1 MTYLVTARKW
11 RPMLFDDVVGQSH
24 VTNTL
29 RNAITQNRL
38 AHAYLFSGSR
48 GVGKT
53 TTARLLAKVINC
65 THPVD
70 GNPCNGCEFCI
81 ETTDGRN
88 MDVIEIDGAS
98 NNSVDQIRDLRESA
112 RYTPTKGKYKVYI
125 IDEVHMLSPGAFNAL
140 LKTLEEP
147 PSHVVFI
154 FATTVPQ
161 KVPATILSR
170 CQRFD
175 FRRNSIE
182 EIISRLHFI
191 ATQEA
196 ITIDN
201 DALLLIAK
209 KGDGSMRDS
218 QSIFDQVVAFCGT
231 TVTGKDVLQAL
242 NVVDQEFFFRVTD
255 IIRAK
260 DTKAALAL
268 VEDIMARGYD
278 IREFLVGLA
287 EHFRNFLV
295 VRATESTAL
304 IPVSEP
310 HKKRYSDDVK
320 DFPDTD
326 LLRLFKIVSATE
338 NEVKWSVQPR
348 VRLEVGLIQMVKMDS
363 SLQINELLEK
373 IEELKKKIE
382 TQGVK
387 VVGTVAASMPSK
399 AQPLSVLSSSP
410 SHFTGERPVSRPSI
424 PLPQPRPQGK
434 TLITEQLKSYTQ
446 QLISIQE
453 VKGRW
458 EEFVG
463 EVSRQRIS
471 LGSVLSHVEPTESG
485 QGFVRV
491 NCSDAFHLDSI
502 RRNKDFLAD
511 MAQKIYG
518 AKLRLDAMIGTSGH
532 ESESGAAV
540 VIKEIEDHP
549 VIAAMK
555 RELGAEPLQ

>member
-38 AHAYLFSGSR
+38 AHAYLFSGPR

-53 TTARLLAKVINC
+53 TTARLLAKIINC

-70 GNPCNGCEFCI
+70 GNPCNECEFCI

-125 IDEVHMLSPGAFNAL
+125 IDEIHMLSAGAFNAL

-147 PSHVVFI
+147 PPHVIFI

-175 FRRNSIE
+175 FRRNSID
-182 EIISRLHFI
+182 EIMSRLRFI

-231 TVTGKDVLQAL
+231 TVTGNDVLQAL
-242 NVVDQEFFFRVTD
+242 NVVDQDFFFRITD
-255 IIRAK
+255 IVRAK
-260 DTKAALAL
+260 DAKAALTL

-278 IREFLVGLA
+278 IKEFLVGLT
-287 EHFRNFLV
+287 EHLRNFLV
-295 VRATESTAL
+295 VRATGSTAL

-310 HKKRYSDDVK
+310 HKKRYSDDAK
-320 DFPDTD
+320 DFPDND
-326 LLRLFKIVSATE
+326 LLRLLKIVSSTE
-338 NEVKWSVQPR
+338 SEVKWSVQPR
-348 VRLEVGLIQMVKMDS
+348 VKLEVGLMQMVKMES
-363 SLQINELLEK
+363 SLQISELLEK
-373 IEELKKKIE
+373 IEDLKKKVE
-382 TQGVK
+382 TQGIK

-399 AQPLSVLSSSP
+399 AKPLSTLRTSP
-410 SHFTGERPVSRPSI
+410 SPFTSARSLSHPSI
-424 PLPQPRPQGK
+424 PQEGTIIPEPVKL
-434 TLITEQLKSYTQ
+434 YTQ
-446 QLISIQE
+446 QLVSIQE
-453 VKGRW
+453 IKGRW

-491 NCSDAFHLDSI
+491 NCTDAFHLDSL
-502 RRNKDFLAD
+502 RRNKEFLAD
-511 MAQKIYG
+511 MAHKIYG
-518 AKLRLDAMIGTSGH
+518 AKLWLDAMIGSSNTGINGDTAPAKR
-532 ESESGAAV
+532 EVE
-540 VIKEIEDHP
+540 EHP